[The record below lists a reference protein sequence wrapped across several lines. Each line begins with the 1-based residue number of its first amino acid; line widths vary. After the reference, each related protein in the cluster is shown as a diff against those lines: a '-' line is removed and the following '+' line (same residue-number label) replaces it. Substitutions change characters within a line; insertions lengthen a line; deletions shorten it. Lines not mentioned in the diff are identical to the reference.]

1 MVFSRN
7 CAILENILGADNV
20 LDDPQSSTEEILQ
33 AILDEETYDKDPT
46 SRNEEILIAIAN
58 NDECEITVGRSETEK
73 ILLVREGFFVST
85 HFNESYIEF
94 RSATEAI
101 DSDSLVVSVNG
112 GSFLACKVHSG
123 ESVYLI
129 GNSSVMAGVG
139 ALHHKIG
146 RCDASSPGCRNSRCH
161 LLVFGAICL

>member
-58 NDECEITVGRSETEK
+58 NDECDITVGRSETES
-73 ILLVREGFFVST
+73 ILLCVLAKEIYEGT
-85 HFNESYIEF
+85 PTSYFAELLQLWSKQVADPDKFAFPF
-94 RSATEAI
+94 RIRVGHPVEMSEEQ
-101 DSDSLVVSVNG
+101 SG
-112 GSFLACKVHSG
+112 G
-123 ESVYLI
+123 E
-129 GNSSVMAGVG
+129 
-139 ALHHKIG
+139 
-146 RCDASSPGCRNSRCH
+146 
-161 LLVFGAICL
+161 